1 MGLAEVTV
9 LAEVAEYADTGPMSA
24 TDQTSDPDADL
35 ELVIA
40 RARGVWDEA
49 VIADWLDG
57 SNAHLGGAT
66 PREMIRRGRT
76 AEVLDAITGD
86 EAGVYD

>member
-1 MGLAEVTV
+1 MST
-9 LAEVAEYADTGPMSA
+9 ADRI
-24 TDQTSDPDADL
+24 SDPEADL

-40 RARGVWDEA
+40 RAKEVWDEA
-49 VIADWLDG
+49 VIVDWLDG

-86 EAGVYD
+86 EAGVYG

>member
-1 MGLAEVTV
+1 MST
-9 LAEVAEYADTGPMSA
+9 ADRI
-24 TDQTSDPDADL
+24 SDPEADL

-40 RARGVWDEA
+40 RAKEVWDEA

-66 PREMIRRGRT
+66 PRETIRRGRT

-86 EAGVYD
+86 EAGVYG

>member
-1 MGLAEVTV
+1 MGT
-9 LAEVAEYADTGPMSA
+9 ADRI
-24 TDQTSDPDADL
+24 SDPEADL

-40 RARGVWDEA
+40 RAKEVWDEA

-57 SNAHLGGAT
+57 SNAFLGGAT

-86 EAGVYD
+86 EGGVYG